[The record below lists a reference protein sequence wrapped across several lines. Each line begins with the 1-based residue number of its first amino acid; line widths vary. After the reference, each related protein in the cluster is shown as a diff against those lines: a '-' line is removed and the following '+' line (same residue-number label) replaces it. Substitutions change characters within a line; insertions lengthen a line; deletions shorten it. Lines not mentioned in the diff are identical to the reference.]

1 MTENE
6 AKIIIEGF
14 LGDDEAINEALEMA
28 CKALEEVQELHK
40 IATSEQARKIAIVA
54 YADYMFAPEDV
65 KKFEMIENALGFKL
79 YSWQKSYLAIGYY
92 RRIGSTTAECLKR
105 LLFNNTPIDFSERPR
120 NMKEECERMS
130 MNLIQAKL
138 QDAGVATNPILR
150 SPKEKADYMRGKYM
164 NEREF
169 ERLLF
174 EAERK
179 RAENEQRR
187 FIT

>member
-14 LGDDEAINEALEMA
+14 LGDDEVINEALEMA

-40 IATSEQARKIAIVA
+40 IATPEQARTAAIVA
-54 YADYMFAPEDV
+54 YAEYMFCPEDV
-65 KKFEMIENALGFKL
+65 KKFEMIEKALGFKL
-79 YSWQKSYLAIGYY
+79 YVWQKTYLATGHY

-105 LLFNNTPIDFSERPR
+105 LLFNHTPIDFSERPR
-120 NMKEECERMS
+120 NPREECERFS
-130 MNLIQAKL
+130 MYQIHDKL
-138 QDAGVATNPILR
+138 QAAGVATNPILWSR
-150 SPKEKADYMRGKYM
+150 KEKADYMR
-164 NEREF
+164 ERCLHEKQL
-169 ERLLF
+169 EHSLF

-179 RAENEQRR
+179 RAENEQWR